1 MTPQQRPS
9 EFVREL
15 VRDYPNVTLRGQL
28 DDVQKNTGEI
38 KHCPL
43 CGYPLQLRYKKAY
56 GLRLWIC
63 SNEPEICDFITNDLK
78 GNDMSII
85 KCDQCKDG
93 YLIVKEGKKKNG
105 ETNERYSFLGCTNYT
120 QNGRGC
126 NRMMTYKQYRAL
138 MNSNKQ

>member
-1 MTPQQRPS
+1 MKR
-9 EFVREL
+9 
-15 VRDYPNVTLRGQL
+15 
-28 DDVQKNTGEI
+28 
-38 KHCPL
+38 CPI

-63 SNEPEICDFITNDLK
+63 SNEPEVCDFITNDLK
-78 GNDMSII
+78 GNEMSII

-105 ETNERYSFLGCTNYT
+105 ETNERYSFLGCTNYK
-120 QNGRGC
+120 QDGRGC

-138 MNSNKQ
+138 INSAGSFNQ

>member
-1 MTPQQRPS
+1 M
-9 EFVREL
+9 REL
-15 VRDYPNVTLRGQL
+15 VRDYPNITLRGTL

-38 KHCPL
+38 KRCPV
-43 CGYPLQLRYKKAY
+43 CGYPLQLRYNKAY

-120 QNGRGC
+120 QDGRGC
-126 NRMMTYKQYRAL
+126 NRMMTYKQYRTL
-138 MNSNKQ
+138 INSNSLSNQ